1 MQKTPDGQTNS
12 PWHYYGKYR
21 ENSTENMNA
30 HVMVSTVNFS
40 IEYRMCPQFSF
51 KMLKFQQ
58 SVIFQQRLF
67 LTRSISFSGKA
78 LSMYIGATMSN
89 YRTQIVFNHTEDF
102 CESAL
107 MIIVVLWVLS

>member
-1 MQKTPDGQTNS
+1 M
-12 PWHYYGKYR
+12 
-21 ENSTENMNA
+21 ENMNA

-40 IEYRMCPQFSF
+40 IEYRMCPQFSI

-67 LTRSISFSGKA
+67 LTRSISFLGKA

-107 MIIVVLWVLS
+107 MMFVVLWVLS